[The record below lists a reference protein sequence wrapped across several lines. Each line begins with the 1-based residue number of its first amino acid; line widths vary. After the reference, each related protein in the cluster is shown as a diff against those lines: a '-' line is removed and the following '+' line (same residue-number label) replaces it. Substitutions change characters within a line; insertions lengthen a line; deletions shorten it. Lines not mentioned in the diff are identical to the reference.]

1 MEMKDMSEALNRA
14 SGPTLAEANA
24 ILAGALA
31 AARADGLPP
40 VAVVVLDAAGHPV
53 ALQREDGATM
63 LRTDIALGKAYAAAG
78 MGVASRVLHQRA
90 QDNPVFF
97 NALSASSQ
105 GRFIPQAG
113 AVAIRRADGILIGA
127 VGASGGTGA
136 QDEAICAAGVK
147 AAGLEAA

>member
-113 AVAIRRADGILIGA
+113 AVAIRRADGTLIGA